1 MQQKRFWSRVCGII
15 PVVRGSRRLS
25 KPETAARGTLVRCPP
40 LVPDPRDWL
49 RTKFDWNSNV
59 AVVDLFSGAGGLS
72 FGLDC
77 VPGMA
82 VVAAFERNAW
92 ACETHSAN
100 MAAPVVGCD
109 VAGVGSFGAALDG
122 LGVQRVDVLAGG
134 PPCQGFSK
142 LGKGALRKM
151 ALSDGR
157 RVDIEDER
165 NWLFRHFIRAVRELR
180 PQVVIME
187 NVPEL
192 LRYESIVEEIRDVFY
207 ELGYAFDRRIL
218 HAEKHG
224 VPQRRRRLFMVANK
238 HGRAV
243 PWPDEKRRVKE
254 RTLRDAIGDL
264 PEVPPMQLEEELGWL
279 RPAQAAPYLKDMRWG
294 LRGAAARIVRDH
306 VTRFHGEKDV
316 AAFRHMLEGDM
327 YGAVPEELR
336 RYRSDIFV
344 DKFHR
349 MAWDRPAW
357 TVTAHIAKDGYKYIH
372 PEQHRTI
379 SVREAA
385 RIQSFPDR
393 FRFAGS
399 RTHRFTQIGNAV
411 PPKLATALG
420 HALISLVR

>member
-1 MQQKRFWSRVCGII
+1 M
-15 PVVRGSRRLS
+15 
-25 KPETAARGTLVRCPP
+25 
-40 LVPDPRDWL
+40 
-49 RTKFDWNSNV
+49 
-59 AVVDLFSGAGGLS
+59 S

-92 ACETHSAN
+92 ACETHAAN

-109 VAGVGSFGAALDG
+109 VAGIRSFNTVLGG
-122 LGVQRVDVLAGG
+122 LGVRRVDVLAGG

-165 NWLFRHFIRAVRELR
+165 NWLFRHFIRAVRELS
-180 PQVVIME
+180 PQVVLME

-192 LRYESIVEEIRDVFY
+192 LRYGSIVEELRDVFK
-207 ELGYAFDRRIL
+207 ELGYTFDHRVL

-238 HGRAV
+238 HGLQV
-243 PWPDEKRRVKE
+243 PWPDEKRRVRE
-254 RTLRDAIGDL
+254 RTLHDAIGDL
-264 PEVPPMQLEEELGWL
+264 PEVPPMQLEEELTWIMPG
-279 RPAQAAPYLKDMRWG
+279 RTAPYLKEMRRG
-294 LRGAAARIVRDH
+294 MRGAAARIVRDH

-316 AAFRHMLEGDM
+316 AAFRYMMEGDM
-327 YGAVPEELR
+327 YGSVPEELR
-336 RYRSDIFV
+336 RYRSDIFA
-344 DKFHR
+344 DKYHR
-349 MAWDRPAW
+349 MVWNRPAW

-420 HALISLVR
+420 TALLPLIR

>member
-1 MQQKRFWSRVCGII
+1 M
-15 PVVRGSRRLS
+15 
-25 KPETAARGTLVRCPP
+25 RCPP
-40 LVPDPRDWL
+40 LVLDPRDWL
-49 RTKFDWNSNV
+49 RTKFDWDSNV
-59 AVVDLFSGAGGLS
+59 TIVDLFSGAGGLS
-72 FGLDC
+72 FGLDS

-100 MAAPVVGCD
+100 MAAPVVSCD
-109 VAGVGSFGAALDG
+109 IATVGSFRTALDG
-122 LGVQRVDVLAGG
+122 FGVQRVDVLAGG

-192 LRYESIVEEIRDVFY
+192 LRYESIVEEIRDVFW
-207 ELGYAFDRRIL
+207 ELGYAFDRRFL

-238 HGRAV
+238 HGCAV
-243 PWPDEKRRVKE
+243 PWPDENRRVKE

-264 PEVPPMQLEEELGWL
+264 PEVPPMQLEEELEWL
-279 RPAQAAPYLKDMRWG
+279 RPGRTAPYLQEMRRG
-294 LRGAAARIVRDH
+294 LRGAVAGLVRDH

-316 AAFRHMLEGDM
+316 AAFRHMQEGDM

-349 MAWDRPAW
+349 MMWERPAW

-372 PEQHRTI
+372 PEQHRTL

-420 HALISLVR
+420 RTLLPLVR